1 MNMSIRKATKRF
13 QKPTYSTERAG
24 AADAAVSGEL
34 DELLSKVPSLEE
46 RNEALRCVFE
56 AFYDR
61 FPIFQLA
68 ERKRLAQNLE
78 RLPVALF
85 PVEHDHA
92 LHPDTVHEHRP
103 HIFVPVGLRGVVLR
117 NQPAHHDARI

>member
-13 QKPTYSTERAG
+13 QKPTYSTDRV
-24 AADAAVSGEL
+24 AASGEL

-61 FPIFQLA
+61 FSIFELA
-68 ERKRLAQNLE
+68 ERKRLAQNFE
-78 RLPVALF
+78 RLPIALF
-85 PVEHDHA
+85 PVEYDHA
-92 LHPDTVHEHRP
+92 LHPDPAHEHGP
-103 HIFVPVGLRGVVLR
+103 HVPVAV
-117 NQPAHHDARI
+117 